1 MITSGA
7 GRPMWA
13 WGLLTCALT
22 ACQSVGPT
30 PALIASSVG
39 ASRQITFTP
48 YNDFAPAWTRDG
60 RSLVYVSDQQGGW
73 NLWSVDLAAPT
84 PRALTSGRFQ
94 YSNPFVTADGRWI
107 VVSSDSGSAT
117 PLWPDLWM
125 LSLDGAQQQRLT
137 SITPSVKEFFPTIS
151 PDGRWLAYLD
161 APMDRSPTY
170 RLILVEL
177 PAGLPRVLTEDRVVF
192 SPVRFSPDSRSII
205 YTADTLGSTDVW
217 TIGITGAGARAL
229 TSRSDSEVVGDFSPD
244 GRSIVFTSNQSGTN
258 ELWIMNAQG
267 LGARQLTHDLA
278 TASLPAYS
286 PDGAHI
292 AYTSTKSGNQ
302 DIWIIGSGA
311 AQRE

>member
-1 MITSGA
+1 
-7 GRPMWA
+7 
-13 WGLLTCALT
+13 
-22 ACQSVGPT
+22 
-30 PALIASSVG
+30 
-39 ASRQITFTP
+39 
-48 YNDFAPAWTRDG
+48 
-60 RSLVYVSDQQGGW
+60 
-73 NLWSVDLAAPT
+73 
-84 PRALTSGRFQ
+84 
-94 YSNPFVTADGRWI
+94 
-107 VVSSDSGSAT
+107 
-117 PLWPDLWM
+117 M
-125 LSLDGAQQQRLT
+125 LSLDGAQQHRLT

-151 PDGRWLAYLD
+151 ADGRWLAYLD
-161 APMDRSPTY
+161 APMDRSPQY

-177 PAGLPRVLTEDRVVF
+177 PAGLPRVLTEDHVVF

-217 TIGITGAGARAL
+217 TIGINGAGARAL
-229 TSRSDSEVVGDFSPD
+229 TSRSDSEVVGDYSPD
-244 GRSIVFTSNQSGTN
+244 GNSIVFTSNQSGTN